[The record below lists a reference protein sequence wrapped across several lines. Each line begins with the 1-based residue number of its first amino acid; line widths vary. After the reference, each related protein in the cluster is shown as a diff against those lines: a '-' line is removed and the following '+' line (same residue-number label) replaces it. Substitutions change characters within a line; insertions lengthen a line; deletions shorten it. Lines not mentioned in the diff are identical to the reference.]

1 MKMREIMQLTD
12 PRLVCTLFYSTNALS
27 RAPDEQPEQLLVK
40 RLTLQKDPNQ
50 SEINCSKG
58 ALNDAV
64 SVVMESCIAHDT
76 LMLRLSLALIEPNV
90 FDFWQ
95 RLHEAWAMLRR
106 DHLSGET
113 IVQPWGLTRQ
123 FHASLVG
130 RGSSSGLI
138 DARQTL
144 QALMDGS
151 PSSTTPDTTPY
162 GWLWIMNEGWEK
174 LNNGHRF
181 WARDLL
187 LLTPEDR
194 YTKVRSYFI
203 QPFVSGL
210 SRIELYLHKSKHHAR
225 QYEGISAN
233 LNRAMVTL
241 QNEMAGHLGGLDF
254 SKIYREPVELERIS
268 HYLMRFLGQKAAVE
282 ILLNSL
288 RNNVIDFQEHLD
300 LVKLD
305 NPLYVMEKEKLA
317 RQIEQI
323 ESDLQNAQVIQDSTY
338 ALQDIQRAA
347 EGSRFEHA
355 SYLLGV
361 TAALLAGISL
371 FNSFLDIWSLT
382 LENSGWQLPASWLR
396 ILLSLL
402 ASVAVPLG
410 AIYLVGRKKKHAAVM
425 LLVSLVSVAA
435 MVLSTILINL

>member
-1 MKMREIMQLTD
+1 MQLNN
-12 PRLVCTLFYSTNALS
+12 PYLMCTLFYSENALS
-27 RAPDEQPEQLLVK
+27 KKPDERPDQLFAK
-40 RLTLQKDPNQ
+40 RLMLQKEPDQ
-50 SEINCSKG
+50 TGVGCSQG
-58 ALNDAV
+58 VLNDEI

-76 LMLRLSLALIEPNV
+76 LMLRLSLSLVEPLV
-90 FDFWQ
+90 LGFWQ
-95 RLHEAWAMLRR
+95 RLVEAWALFQH
-106 DHLSGET
+106 DHLSGGSS
-113 IVQPWGLTRQ
+113 VQPWGLTRL
-123 FHASLVG
+123 FHVSVVG

-138 DARQTL
+138 DQQHTL
-144 QALMDGS
+144 EVLLDVS
-151 PSSTTPDTTPY
+151 PSANAPDTTPY
-162 GWLWIMNEGWEK
+162 GWFWMIKEDWGK
-174 LNNGHRF
+174 LEDGHRF
-181 WARDLL
+181 WGRDLL

-194 YTKVRSYFI
+194 SEKVKSYFI
-203 QPFVSGL
+203 QPFASGL
-210 SRIELYLHKSKHHAR
+210 SRIELYLQKSKHHAR
-225 QYEGISAN
+225 QYEAISAN

-241 QNEMAGHLGGLDF
+241 QNEMTGHLGGLDF

-268 HYLMRFLGQKAAVE
+268 QYLMRFLAQKAAVE

-288 RNNVIDFQEHLD
+288 RNNFIEFQEHLE

-305 NPLYVMEKEKLA
+305 NPLYELDKCKLE

-361 TAALLAGISL
+361 TAALLAGIGL
-371 FNSFLDIWSLT
+371 FNSFLDIWSLA

-402 ASVAVPLG
+402 ASIAIPLA
-410 AIYLVGRKKKHAAVM
+410 AIYLVGRKKKHATVM
-425 LLVSLVSVAA
+425 ILVSLVSVAV
-435 MVLSTILINL
+435 MVLSTILTNL

>member
-12 PRLVCTLFYSTNALS
+12 PCLVSTLFYSTNALS
-27 RAPDEQPEQLLVK
+27 KTLAERPEQLLV
-40 RLTLQKDPNQ
+40 RSLSLQKDPNQ
-50 SEINCSKG
+50 TGINCSQG

-64 SVVMESCIAHDT
+64 SVVMESCVAHDT
-76 LMLRLSLALIEPNV
+76 LMLRLSLSLIEPNAS
-90 FDFWQ
+90 DYWQ
-95 RLHEAWAMLRR
+95 RLHEAWAMLQH
-106 DHLSGET
+106 DHLSGASE
-113 IVQPWGLTRQ
+113 VKPWGLTRL

-138 DARQTL
+138 DAQQAL
-144 QALMDGS
+144 QALLNETLTS
-151 PSSTTPDTTPY
+151 IAPDPTSY
-162 GWLWIMNEGWEK
+162 GWLWLVKEGWDGLEG
-174 LNNGHRF
+174 GHRF
-181 WARDLL
+181 WKRDLL

-194 YTKVRSYFI
+194 SEKVRAYFI
-203 QPFVSGL
+203 QNFVSGL

-233 LNRAMVTL
+233 LNRAMMTL

-268 HYLMRFLGQKAAVE
+268 QYLMRFLGQKAAVE
-282 ILLNSL
+282 ITLNSL
-288 RNNVIDFQEHLD
+288 RNNLIDFQEHLD

-305 NPLYVMEKEKLA
+305 NPLYELEKNKLA

-323 ESDLQNAQVIQDSTY
+323 ESDLKNAQVIQDSTY

-396 ILLSLL
+396 ILLSLI
-402 ASVAVPLG
+402 ASVAIPLG
-410 AIYLVGRKKKHAAVM
+410 AIYLVGRKKIHAVGM
-425 LLVSLVSVAA
+425 LLVSLLSVAA